1 MAKMTDCYCRG
12 AGICDRNHHICE
24 DCTCEHDGTPQTQE
38 QVTAG
43 HVNPSRERMAAW
55 QEKQELT
62 R

>member
-1 MAKMTDCYCRG
+1 MSATDCYCRG

-24 DCTCEHDGTPQTQE
+24 GCTCGHDGAPQTQE
-38 QVTAG
+38 SVTTGYAI
-43 HVNPSRERMAAW
+43 PSRERIAAW